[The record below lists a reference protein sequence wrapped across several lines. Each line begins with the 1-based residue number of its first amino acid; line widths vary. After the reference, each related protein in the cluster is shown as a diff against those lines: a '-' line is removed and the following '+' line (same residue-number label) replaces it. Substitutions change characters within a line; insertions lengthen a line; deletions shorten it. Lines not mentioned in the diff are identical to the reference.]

1 MPHSSKSFYTRI
13 IQSAKYKMA
22 LLPRLRGIPM
32 GHRVVLTA
40 IVNNGGCPSSKK
52 NGGCPY

>member
-1 MPHSSKSFYTRI
+1 
-13 IQSAKYKMA
+13 
-22 LLPRLRGIPM
+22 M

-52 NGGCPY
+52 NGGCPFFVLKKNGGCPY